1 MADPEIIVLGSIN
14 MDLVVHGQRIPRP
27 GETVVGGE
35 FRQLAGGKGANQA
48 VAAARLGQSPVMLLA
63 ALGDDPL
70 ARSLRDNLAAE
81 NICSEQVL
89 EIPGSSSGVAAILV
103 DAKGENCISVA
114 PGANALIRP
123 DHLEQLPSS
132 AWQQAT
138 IFLASL
144 EVPVETVAR
153 GLELARQHGLLTI
166 LNPAPASQLTDDQ
179 ELLSELDVITPN
191 ALEAEQLSG
200 LPVGSQ
206 QQAIEAGRQ
215 IQQRGPATVIIT
227 LGSQGAVLVGETE
240 QLFAARAVQ
249 AIDSTAAGD
258 CFNGALAVRLAEGDS
273 IDAAVAFANKAASIC
288 VTRHGA
294 GPSLPGR
301 QDLATLE

>member
-1 MADPEIIVLGSIN
+1 M
-14 MDLVVHGQRIPRP
+14 
-27 GETVVGGE
+27 
-35 FRQLAGGKGANQA
+35 
-48 VAAARLGQSPVMLLA
+48 
-63 ALGDDPL
+63 
-70 ARSLRDNLAAE
+70 
-81 NICSEQVL
+81 
-89 EIPGSSSGVAAILV
+89 
-103 DAKGENCISVA
+103 
-114 PGANALIRP
+114 
-123 DHLEQLPSS
+123 
-132 AWQQAT
+132 
-138 IFLASL
+138 
-144 EVPVETVAR
+144 PVETVAR

-240 QLFAARAVQ
+240 QLFAARTVQ

-301 QDLATLE
+301 QDLAALE